1 MTDLEKINK
10 IANFLKVNP
19 GKLNYNH
26 EKVTKQTTINITN
39 PKQNNLNYLRL

>member
-1 MTDLEKINK
+1 MTGTDLEKINK

-26 EKVTKQTTINITN
+26 EKVKPHKILQLKNQFINKN
-39 PKQNNLNYLRL
+39 